1 MNLSEFMLL
10 KQTRG
15 NKNFS
20 HVIHVIRLSKL
31 TYLCQPERVASPWRG
46 DFGILHRST
55 FVPSKTGKFQLACD
69 LELLNLLLIILILL
83 ITMWGSENIRL
94 TFLL

>member
-20 HVIHVIRLSKL
+20 HVYVRLSKL

-69 LELLNLLLIILILL
+69 LELLKLLLIILILL
-83 ITMWGSENIRL
+83 IIMWGSENIRL